1 MSLFKVGRLCMKL
14 AGRDAG
20 QKCVV
25 VETLDDAYVIID
37 GSTRRRK
44 VNINH
49 LEPLNQILSLKN
61 KASHTEVE
69 TIFKELNLPVF
80 NTKKKESKERP
91 RTQKIKKEAPVKEKA
106 VKEKK
111 GPKQGK
117 NSSKEEAIVEE
128 NN

>member
-44 VNINH
+44 VNIKH